1 MGNNKGKKALFKWLL
16 GACSLLTATT
26 AHSQTYGAVPSD
38 YSSTPLDGIENP
50 EDGDARFRSLFRSW
64 VAVESM
70 ADTST
75 GNAPTPP
82 TAFSV
87 APRYSPPEPPVYSPP
102 AYVGPTP
109 APTSLPR
116 YGCSESGSCYGEISP
131 ATGKPKTVY
140 VPGYF
145 RSDGK
150 YVRGYYRSQ

>member
-1 MGNNKGKKALFKWLL
+1 MGGNKGGRALCKWLL
-16 GACSLLTATT
+16 GACALLTANL
-26 AHSQTYGAVPSD
+26 AHGQTYEATPSD
-38 YSSTPLDGIENP
+38 YSTHSPDRIETPEN
-50 EDGDARFRSLFRSW
+50 GDARFRSLFRSW

-70 ADTST
+70 ADTNT
-75 GNAPTPP
+75 GTVPAPP
-82 TAFSV
+82 TASSV
-87 APRYSPPEPPVYSPP
+87 APSYSRPQPPVYSPP
-102 AYVGPTP
+102 VYLVPPP
-109 APTSLPR
+109 APASLPR